1 MGRKNTINI
10 IILLVIYLVIISF
23 PSYLFTS
30 DLTVLYGVELG
41 LRAAYLVF
49 IIVFSLLTRMLK
61 AYTGRTRFS
70 NVFLLLP
77 LFFVAF
83 FNVFYLAVITKS
95 SIPGPLDAVF
105 NSNGNNTQDIL
116 KFLSII
122 VMVVEEEL
130 LFRFIIQRNIRFGH
144 KIVRILITS
153 ALYAVAFFS
162 AMLYDA
168 RGVIDPIDL
177 INIIFVFG
185 IGIILGFLYEY
196 TNNIV
201 VPITF
206 SLIYTICNEMLYKIS
221 LRTANYKFY
230 LTVTFFALGAALY
243 LVVFYFLMLKRENR

>member
-10 IILLVIYLVIISF
+10 VILLVIYLVIISF

-41 LRAAYLVF
+41 LRVAYLIF
-49 IIVFSLLTRMLK
+49 IVVFSILTRMFK
-61 AYTGRTRFS
+61 TYTGRTRFS

-95 SIPGPLDAVF
+95 SIPSPLDAVF

-122 VMVVEEEL
+122 FMVVEEEL

-144 KIVRILITS
+144 KLVRILITS
-153 ALYAVAFFS
+153 ALYALAYFF

-168 RGVIDPIDL
+168 RGIIDPFDL
-177 INIIFVFG
+177 ITIIFVYG

-221 LRTANYKFY
+221 LRTANYKLY

-243 LVVFYFLMLKRENR
+243 LVVFYFFMLKRENR

>member
-1 MGRKNTINI
+1 MGNRNIVNI
-10 IILLVIYLVIISF
+10 IISLVIYLVIISF
-23 PSYLFTS
+23 PTYLFTS
-30 DLTVLYGVELG
+30 DLTVLYGIELG
-41 LRAAYLVF
+41 LRVGYLVF
-49 IIVFSLLTRMLK
+49 IIIFSILTRMFK
-61 AYTGRTRFS
+61 TYTGKTRFS

-116 KFLSII
+116 KFLCIL

-130 LFRFIIQRNIRFGH
+130 LFRFVIQRNIRFGH
-144 KIVRILITS
+144 KLVRILITS
-153 ALYAVAFFS
+153 ALYALAFFF
-162 AMLYDA
+162 ALLYDS
-168 RGVIDPIDL
+168 RGVVDPFDL
-177 INIIFVFG
+177 INIIFIFG

-206 SLIYTICNEMLYKIS
+206 SLIFTVCNEMLYKIS
-221 LRTANYKFY
+221 IRNANYKLY

-243 LVVFYFLMLKRENR
+243 LVIFYFFMLKRENR